1 MKKGMLIMAKRMNA
15 CSEWLTRK
23 SPFIAAGFA
32 LSLAFI
38 NGKPVQAA
46 TFRYTTQRSDTL
58 YKKDKTI
65 LNGVE
70 YDGSFINSVF
80 NPDTNERFEAS
91 GFFSIISGS
100 LGEAMALEAVQKS
113 PVDQTA
119 LADLWTTQVEYLAS
133 PEAVTTVPGAVVT
146 RPPGLTEFD
155 FKFVPPKVTGR
166 PTFLYKGWSS
176 EKVPEPSALLSLGVF
191 SGLLLLKKKIPASQ
205 TKLPSNNISLS

>member
-1 MKKGMLIMAKRMNA
+1 MNKGLLIMAKKMNA
-15 CSEWLTRK
+15 CSELLTRK
-23 SPFIAAGFA
+23 STLIAAGFA

-38 NGKPVQAA
+38 NGNPVQAA
-46 TFRYTTQRSDTL
+46 TFRYTAGRTETL
-58 YKKDKTI
+58 YKEDKTI

-91 GFFSIISGS
+91 GFFSIISGF
-100 LGEAMALEAVQKS
+100 LGKAMALEAVQKS

-119 LADLWTTQVEYLAS
+119 LADLWTAQVEYLATA
-133 PEAVTTVPGAVVT
+133 ETVATVPGAVLT

-166 PTFLYKGWSS
+166 PTVLYKGWSS
-176 EKVPEPSALLSLGVF
+176 EKVPEPSAVLSLGVF
-191 SGLLLLKKKIPASQ
+191 SSLLLLKKKIPASQ
-205 TKLPSNNISLS
+205 TKLRSNNISLS